1 MSATTKAAVAVLDSV
16 RERFLD
22 RLGDRCLEI
31 ETLMLAVDERGP
43 EPRLIKE
50 IAMRAHKTAGIAPT
64 LGFKEL
70 GDLAL
75 KVETLL
81 GKPINAEGW
90 SACRPMV
97 EELLDQ
103 IEAVL
108 DEVM

>member
-1 MSATTKAAVAVLDSV
+1 
-16 RERFLD
+16 
-22 RLGDRCLEI
+22 
-31 ETLMLAVDERGP
+31 MLAVDDRGP

-81 GKPINAEGW
+81 GNRSTRKVGPRAVPW
-90 SACRPMV
+90 SKSFWIKSRPSWTRRCEIHGSV
-97 EELLDQ
+97 SARKRCDHTPG
-103 IEAVL
+103 
-108 DEVM
+108 